1 MEERK
6 DNKIL
11 KKEMKERLEE
21 RTTCTNLEIKRE
33 EEKEQEEK
41 VIEVRKRKNN
51 VVEYTDL

>member
-33 EEKEQEEK
+33 EERKN
-41 VIEVRKRKNN
+41 RKRK
-51 VVEYTDL
+51 